1 MKMMDLSEALT
12 ESLAETIETV
22 KHSLVIVHNGRA
34 GAGAGVVWR
43 PGGYIVTNFHVVARG
58 KKGITLMN
66 GEERS
71 AEIIAQAPE
80 IDLALLK
87 ASGPDLQEAAIADS
101 RDLRVGQIALAIGH
115 PWRQPAVV
123 TAGVISS
130 LGKVAVKGDR
140 QSVPVIRTDA
150 GLAPGNS
157 GGPLL
162 DAGGGVIGINT
173 MIIGGDLGLA
183 IPSHVVQEFVSEAL
197 DRKIQSGP
205 FI

>member
-1 MKMMDLSEALT
+1 MKLMDLSEELT

-22 KHSLVIVHNGRA
+22 KRSLVIVHNGRE

-43 PGGYIVTNFHVVARG
+43 QGGYIVTNFHVVARG
-58 KKGITLMN
+58 KKGVTLMN
-66 GEERS
+66 GEECT

-80 IDLALLK
+80 IDLALLRVNR
-87 ASGPDLQEAAIADS
+87 PDLPAAEIADS
-101 RDLRVGQIALAIGH
+101 RALRVGQIALAIGH

-123 TAGVISS
+123 TGGVISS
-130 LGKVAVKGDR
+130 LGNVAVKGRR
-140 QSVPVIRTDA
+140 QAVPVIRTDA

-162 DAGGGVIGINT
+162 DAGGGIIGINT
-173 MIIGGDLGLA
+173 MIIGGDLGVA
-183 IPSHVVQEFVSEAL
+183 IPSEVVQDFVSESL
-197 DRKIQSGP
+197 DRKSRATD